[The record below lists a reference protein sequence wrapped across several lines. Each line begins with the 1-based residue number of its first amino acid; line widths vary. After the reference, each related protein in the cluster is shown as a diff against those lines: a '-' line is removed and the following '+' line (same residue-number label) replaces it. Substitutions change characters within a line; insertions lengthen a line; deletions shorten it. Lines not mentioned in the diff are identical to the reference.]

1 MQSTQSDSGMYEF
14 DKVADFLSSNGS
26 VSDRNQF
33 CSVLYFDS
41 KQNLLLACMFFQADQ
56 C

>member
-14 DKVADFLSSNGS
+14 DKVADFLSNGS
-26 VSDRNQF
+26 VSDRNKF

-41 KQNLLLACMFFQADQ
+41 KPKLLLARMFFQTDQ
-56 C
+56 R